1 MGEQY
6 YLNKIFNENRISPG
20 ILKMYFKFFPDTRNV
35 FYDNLKKKSP
45 DPEFLKIIIEAVQEI
60 HSALSLEILRNIFSF
75 SHSLVK
81 LEILK
86 AMREL
91 TERDENLLFSILKE
105 ENVFLRKEALGVL
118 VFKEGP
124 RSEAGQSNA
133 VAEALKFLLDMPDS
147 WGKKNKVLEENID
160 IVVEEGL
167 IEPARDFLLV
177 LSRRGFF
184 WNKKVR
190 EKAKAALESLF
201 GDRPTHPPPE

>member
-1 MGEQY
+1 
-6 YLNKIFNENRISPG
+6 
-20 ILKMYFKFFPDTRNV
+20 
-35 FYDNLKKKSP
+35 
-45 DPEFLKIIIEAVQEI
+45 
-60 HSALSLEILRNIFSF
+60 
-75 SHSLVK
+75 

-91 TERDENLLFSILKE
+91 PQRDENLLFSILKE

-124 RSEAGQSNA
+124 GSEAGQSNA
-133 VAEALKFLLDMPDS
+133 VAEALKLLLDMPDS

-167 IEPARDFLLV
+167 TEPARDFLLV

-201 GDRPTHPPPE
+201 GG